1 MHLSVSI
8 LIDSVNRKDKNYYPQ
23 VFFDEHK
30 YIFKEKKMS
39 KFITD
44 NNKISCDGSDK
55 EHSGEENSHEKN
67 SDEDNSSKEN

>member
-23 VFFDEHK
+23 VFFDEDK

-44 NNKISCDGSDK
+44 NNKISCDGFDK
-55 EHSGEENSHEKN
+55 ELSGEENSHEKN